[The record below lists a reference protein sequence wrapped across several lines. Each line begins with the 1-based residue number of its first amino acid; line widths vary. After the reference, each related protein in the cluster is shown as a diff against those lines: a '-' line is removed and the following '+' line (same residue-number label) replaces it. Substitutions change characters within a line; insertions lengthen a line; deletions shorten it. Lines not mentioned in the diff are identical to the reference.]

1 MSFLKTRIA
10 FLVMLF
16 EFNTFFPKQC
26 FRPIHR
32 AERREKRLIG
42 NVVRLLAPV
51 AGTIASVP
59 IESAAA
65 YVGQV
70 KTSRVS
76 DFVADRLGLLEAFF
90 CLVPSL
96 VRAVK
101 IAMFGASENVLDDS
115 DRQNTKPLVLLSPLV
130 LHRPGSGN
138 LGPKHQTQSR
148 FVNVHPPSGR
158 LTCSLAAGGGVTTG
172 ATFWRLCAV

>member
-1 MSFLKTRIA
+1 
-10 FLVMLF
+10 MLF

-90 CLVPSL
+90 CLVQGL
-96 VRAVK
+96 VFAVK
-101 IAMFGASENVLDDS
+101 IPMFRASKEVFDHP
-115 DRQNTKPLVLLSPLV
+115 DRQYAHYNRLFASLFPLNVRSQFAV
-130 LHRPGSGN
+130 RQM
-138 LGPKHQTQSR
+138 KQQAVRETQFVHVIPR
-148 FVNVHPPSGR
+148 FHFRQLQQWEV
-158 LTCSLAAGGGVTTG
+158 A
-172 ATFWRLCAV
+172 